1 MFITRIIGVII
12 LLTPA
17 FLNGQNLFIGGGV
30 NGYYINN
37 PADDASSF
45 MRRGHQIG
53 ADAMFGSVFFV
64 RGGIYFTGT
73 ETSLEFDNEAGITVN
88 GSINATHLR
97 IPIQGGIRVFDKN
110 HLSVFV
116 QSGPSGM
123 IALTYDQADVINMIE
138 DDNLRSLQWGW
149 TFGGGIR
156 INFMEFSLSYDT
168 GLSRTFGDEASRRSR
183 FGLLQLSVGFTM

>member
-1 MFITRIIGVII
+1 MASLRSVLFVI

-17 FLNGQNLFIGGGV
+17 LASAQNVFIGGGV
-30 NGYYINN
+30 NGYFINN
-37 PADDASSF
+37 PVDEASSF
-45 MRRGHQIG
+45 MRRGYQIG
-53 ADAMFGSVFFV
+53 ADVMFGDVFYA

-73 ETSLEFDNEAGITVN
+73 ETNLEFDDTEGTTVS

-97 IPIQGGIRVFDKN
+97 IPIQGGLRVYDKD

-123 IALTYDQADVINMIE
+123 IALTYDQADIVDLIK
-138 DDNLRSLQWGW
+138 DNDFRSLQWGW

-156 INFMEFSLSYDT
+156 INFMEFSVSYDT
-168 GLSRTFGDEASRRSR
+168 GLSRTFGDEESRRSR
-183 FGLLQLSVGFTM
+183 FGLLQFSVGFTM

>member
-1 MFITRIIGVII
+1 
-12 LLTPA
+12 
-17 FLNGQNLFIGGGV
+17 
-30 NGYYINN
+30 
-37 PADDASSF
+37 

>member
-1 MFITRIIGVII
+1 MSTTRIIALII

-17 FLNGQNLFIGGGV
+17 LSNGQNLFIGGGV
-30 NGYYINN
+30 NGYFISN
-37 PADDASSF
+37 PIDDAASF
-45 MRRGHQIG
+45 MRRGYQIG
-53 ADAMFGSVFFV
+53 ADAMFGSVFFA

-73 ETSLEFDNEAGITVN
+73 ETSLEFDNSAGATVN

-97 IPIQGGIRVFDKN
+97 IPIQGGVRVYDKD

-123 IALTYDQADVINMIE
+123 IALSYDHSDIVKDIMTNSF
-138 DDNLRSLQWGW
+138 RSLQWGW